1 MAAKSLADGVTP
13 QGEAARALYAKVHDS
28 INQMTQDL
36 TALGFNR
43 AVARLYEL
51 TNSLQG
57 FKPSDDEGAQTKAYG
72 LKILAR
78 LLSPMMPHLAESGWA
93 KLGGAGLV
101 AEQAWPQADMS
112 VLQSDSLVLPVQ
124 INGKKRAEI
133 NVPKDADN
141 AMIEAA
147 VLAEPQVE
155 KFLNGKPIKKTIIVA
170 GRIVNLVV

>member
-1 MAAKSLADGVTP
+1 
-13 QGEAARALYAKVHDS
+13 
-28 INQMTQDL
+28 MTQDL

-57 FKPSDDEGAQTKAYG
+57 FKPSDEEGHATKLYG
-72 LKILAR
+72 LKMLAR

-93 KLGGAGLV
+93 KLGGTGLV
-101 AEQAWPQADMS
+101 ANTAWPEADMAA
-112 VLQSDSLVLPVQ
+112 LESDVMVLPVQ

-155 KFLNGKPIKKTIIVA
+155 KFLDGKPVKKTIIVP
-170 GRIVNLVV
+170 GRIVNLVI